1 MKCSYCNRNAVY
13 FQRYSG
19 KHFCKKH
26 FINFFE
32 KKVRSVIKK
41 YEMIKSGDVIA
52 IALSGGKDSVTLTN
66 FLLEQ
71 YGGRRDLDFF
81 AITID
86 EGIANYREKT
96 LIVAEK
102 VTKALGIEHYVVSFK
117 DNFGTTL
124 DEMVRVG
131 EKIPCTYC
139 GVMRKYLL
147 NRTARELSATKLA
160 TAHNLDDEAQTI
172 LMNFIN
178 ADIDR
183 LARLIPQRE
192 QEGLVMRIKPFRE
205 VYEKEVV
212 IYGFLKGYELV
223 FDECPYSELPIRAP
237 IRDFIYEF
245 EKEHPGR
252 KISILRSLEKL
263 SDCLKMTNPQIDLKR
278 CEICREPTSQNVCQT
293 CKLISEL
300 SGKVAVKYCK
310 SLVYNRKPREG
321 SQKNV

>member
-1 MKCSYCNRNAVY
+1 MKCSYCSKDAVY

-19 KHFCKKH
+19 KHFCSKH

-32 KKVRSVIKK
+32 KKVRSVVKK
-41 YEMIKSGDVIA
+41 YEMIRSGDKIA

-66 FLLEQ
+66 FLIEN
-71 YGGRRDLDFF
+71 YGERRDLEFL

-86 EGIANYREKT
+86 EGIEGYRDKT
-96 LIVAEK
+96 LEVARK
-102 VTKALGIEHYVVSFK
+102 VTKGLGIEHYVVSFK
-117 DNFGTTL
+117 DNFAATL
-124 DEMVRVG
+124 DEMVKVG
-131 EKIPCTYC
+131 SKLPCTYC

-212 IYGFLKGYELV
+212 VYGFLKGYDLI
-223 FDECPYSELPIRAP
+223 FDECPYSELPLRAP
-237 IRDFIYEF
+237 VRDFIYEF
-245 EKEHPGR
+245 EKDHPGR

-263 SDCLKMTNPQIDLKR
+263 SNCLKITNPQIDLKR
-278 CEICREPTSQNVCQT
+278 CEICGEPTSQKICQT
-293 CKLISEL
+293 CKLVSEL
-300 SGKVAVKYCK
+300 SDKISVNYCT
-310 SLVYNRKPREG
+310 SLVSKRL
-321 SQKNV
+321 S